1 MQQEKIQVEIWSD
14 IACPFC
20 YIGKTNFEKAL
31 ATFPQQEAVE
41 VVWKSFQLT
50 PDIKTDP
57 SISLYESLAA
67 SKGMSVEHAR
77 GMTTHVNQVAKDAGL
92 TFHFDKV
99 VVANTRN
106 AHRLLHEACEHG
118 VQNQLKQEL
127 LKAYFTEGKNIDHAE
142 TLQELATI
150 AGVPA
155 NRAKTVLDSDEHGY
169 EVVQDIQEAGKLGVS
184 GVPFFVFDRKYAISG
199 AQPVAAF
206 SDVLQK
212 LIEES
217 EEDKSIN
224 DNNTASGASCDVD
237 GNCD

>member
-31 ATFPQQEAVE
+31 AAFPQHEAVV

-67 SKGMSVEHAR
+67 SKRMSVEQAR

-92 TFHFDKV
+92 AFHFDKV

-106 AHRLLHEACEHG
+106 AHRLLHEASKHG

-155 NRAKTVLDSDEHGY
+155 NRTKTVLDSDEYGY

-206 SDVLQK
+206 SEVLEK
-212 LIEES
+212 LVNES
-217 EEDKSIN
+217 ALIKESLNNEDSS
-224 DNNTASGASCDVD
+224 DSSCDIE
-237 GNCD
+237 GSC

>member
-1 MQQEKIQVEIWSD
+1 MKEQKIKVEIWSD

-31 ATFPQQEAVE
+31 ASLSQQNNLE
-41 VVWKSFQLT
+41 VIWKSFQLT

-67 SKGMSVEHAR
+67 SKGMSVEQAR
-77 GMTTHVNQVAKDAGL
+77 GMTAHVNQVAKDAGL
-92 TFHFDKV
+92 AFHFDKV

-106 AHRLLHEACEHG
+106 AHRLLHEASKHG
-118 VQNQLKQEL
+118 VQNQLKHEL
-127 LKAYFTEGKNIDHAE
+127 LKAYFTEGKNIDHTE
-142 TLQELATI
+142 TLQELAKI

-155 NRAKTVLDSDEHGY
+155 NRAKAVLDSDEHGY
-169 EVVQDIQEAGKLGVS
+169 EVVQDIQESRELGVS

-206 SDVLQK
+206 SEVLEK
-212 LIEES
+212 LVNELKTEKQFV
-217 EEDKSIN
+217 DKADFN
-224 DNNTASGASCDVD
+224 KDSCDVG
-237 GNCD
+237 GNC